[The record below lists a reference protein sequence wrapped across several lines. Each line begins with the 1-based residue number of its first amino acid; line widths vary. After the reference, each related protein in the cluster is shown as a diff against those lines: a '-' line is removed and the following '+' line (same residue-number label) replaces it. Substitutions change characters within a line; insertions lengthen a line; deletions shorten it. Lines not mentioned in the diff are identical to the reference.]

1 MGRIIKSITIY
12 LITLILTLNI
22 FIVCTPTTL
31 AGPLDKVYECQYVC
45 EVEHDKAAAEAP
57 FLPVDMTIDIP
68 LTIYVRVVGIY
79 TEVMMPYYIS
89 RKQPAEVY
97 LNVNHTPS
105 WCTATISPYTIFI
118 DTDANWISSNAT
130 LHIKVD
136 ENAYAFQDGAV
147 EIEIDIRGIGAI
159 LGRIFYVSIP
169 FRPGYLPLLK
179 VNTDGT
185 NRLIAPLETA
195 NFDIELE
202 NLGNAKT
209 NITCHV
215 LNTPEEW
222 EISIDPNIIV
232 GTKNLGDNPKKTIVL
247 TVRPPYGLG
256 YHQDREVIQISMI
269 PSYYNNSQLKGQEY
283 LLSFIIQSRGFSTP
297 GFEGVFVLFALIGVA
312 IIAKK
317 RHKTSRFSKTSK
329 GKGKI

>member
-1 MGRIIKSITIY
+1 MGRIIKSISIG
-12 LITLILTLNI
+12 LITLVLSLNI

-45 EVEHDKAAAEAP
+45 DVDYDKAAAEAP

-68 LTIYVRVVGIY
+68 LIINVRVSGIY
-79 TEVMMPYYIS
+79 SEVMMPYYLS
-89 RKQPAEVY
+89 RKAFAEVY

-105 WCTATISPYTIFI
+105 WCTATISPYNLFL
-118 DTDANWISSNAT
+118 DTDADWVSTNAT

-136 ENAYAFQDGAV
+136 ENAYAFQDGTV

-179 VNTDGT
+179 INTDDT
-185 NRLIAPLETA
+185 NRLIAPMDTA
-195 NFDIELE
+195 NFDIGFE
-202 NLGNAKT
+202 NIGNAKT
-209 NITCHV
+209 NVTFRV
-215 LNTPEEW
+215 LNQPEEW
-222 EISIDPNIIV
+222 EISIDPNTIV
-232 GTKNLGDNPKKTIVL
+232 GTRNLGDNPKKTVVL

-256 YHQDREVIQISMI
+256 YHQDREVIQISML

-283 LLSFIIQSRGFSTP
+283 LLSFIVQSRGFSTP
-297 GFEGVFVLFALIGVA
+297 GFEGVFVIFALIGVA
-312 IIAKK
+312 LIAKN
-317 RHKTSRFSKTSK
+317 RQKTSKYSKTSK
-329 GKGKI
+329 KRGNP